1 MEFELKPVC
10 LIIMDGW
17 GLSPEREGN
26 ATLLAVTSNL
36 SRLKAAYPSTAIDT
50 SGESVGLP
58 RGQMGNSEV
67 GHITIGAGRVVYQEL
82 TRIDK
87 AVRDGEF
94 HRNPLFGGLVE
105 ELKGKDKALHLM
117 GLLSDGG
124 VHSHIGHLFG
134 IIEAA
139 RAKGLKKVFI
149 HAFLD
154 GRDTPPDSGLG
165 YMNSLAAFLAKTG
178 CGRVATV
185 SGRFYA
191 MDRDT
196 RWERVAKA
204 YAAMTAGE
212 GDRAADPAVA
222 IEASYKAGLTDEF
235 MTPTVI
241 TDGDRPV
248 GVIEDGDSVFFFNFR
263 ADRAREI
270 SAAIATDDFTG
281 FDRGRVPRLG
291 RFLCMTE
298 YDRKLGLPV
307 VFAPQGLENILPEVI
322 ARAGARQFRI
332 SETEK
337 YAHVTFFFNGGRETP
352 YPGEERLLIPS
363 VKDVATYDMRPQ
375 MRAIEIA
382 EAAVARIK
390 EGGLQ
395 FIIMNFANGD
405 MVGHTGVLPA
415 AIKACETVDK
425 GVGMVVDAAL
435 ERGWACL
442 ITADHGNAEQMID
455 PATRAPFTAH
465 TTNPV
470 PFILADDERRT
481 VALRSG
487 GGLKDI
493 APTVLKIM
501 GLEKP
506 REMEGTALF

>member
-1 MEFELKPVC
+1 
-10 LIIMDGW
+10 MDGW
-17 GLSPEREGN
+17 GLNPEREGN
-26 ATLLAVTSNL
+26 ATLLAATPNL
-36 SRLKAAYPSTAIDT
+36 SRLTAAYPSTALDT

-58 RGQMGNSEV
+58 QGQMGNSEV
-67 GHITIGAGRVVYQEL
+67 GHLAIGAGRVVYQEL

-87 AVRDGEF
+87 AVKDGEF
-94 HRNPLFGGLVE
+94 HRNPLFCGLID
-105 ELKGKDKALHLM
+105 ELKEKDRALHLM

-134 IIEAA
+134 IIDAA
-139 RAKGLKKVFI
+139 AAKGLKKVFI

-165 YMNSLAAFLAKTG
+165 YMKQLSVFLAKTG

-185 SGRFYA
+185 CGRFYA

-196 RWERVAKA
+196 RWERVARA
-204 YAAMTAGE
+204 YVAMTRGE
-212 GDRAADPAVA
+212 GDTAVDSIGA

-235 MTPTVI
+235 MLPTVI
-241 TDGDRPV
+241 TNGDKPV
-248 GVIEDGDSVFFFNFR
+248 GRIEDGDGVFFFNFR

-270 SAAIATDDFTG
+270 SAALATDDFSG
-281 FDRGRVPRLG
+281 FDRGRAPRLA

-307 VFAPQGLENILPEVI
+307 VFAPQGLENILPEVL
-322 ARAGARQFRI
+322 AMAGARQFRV

-337 YAHVTFFFNGGRETP
+337 YAHVTFFFNGGAETP

-363 VKDVATYDMRPQ
+363 VKDVATYDLRPQ

-382 EAAVARIK
+382 GAAVTAIK
-390 EGGLQ
+390 EGGFQ

-455 PATRAPFTAH
+455 PVTRAPFTAH

-470 PFILADDERRT
+470 PFILADDERRS
-481 VALRSG
+481 VKLRPG

-506 REMEGTALF
+506 REMDGEPLF